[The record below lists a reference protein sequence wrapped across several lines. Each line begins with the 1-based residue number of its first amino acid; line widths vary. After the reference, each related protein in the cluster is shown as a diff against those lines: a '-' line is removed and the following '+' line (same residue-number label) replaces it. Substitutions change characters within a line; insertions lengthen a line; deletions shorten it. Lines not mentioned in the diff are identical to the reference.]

1 MFYLTELVRCC
12 LYVLQQGYAQ
22 ILFLLI
28 LVFCSEGKVLAQT
41 RATWDSSL
49 RNPQNDLCWKLIVK
63 LNYSHW
69 YKWIKNTDMSSDI
82 KKRHVSP
89 KGSIKLIWAL
99 NVSHLITLMRFYLNR
114 LQMFNFLLLK
124 CCVNLY
130 PINCLSVFC
139 VSDRQKHMFIYL
151 ESALSGSVFDALMLP
166 VLPLCKSDNICPDMF
181 LYYQS

>member
-1 MFYLTELVRCC
+1 
-12 LYVLQQGYAQ
+12 
-22 ILFLLI
+22 
-28 LVFCSEGKVLAQT
+28 
-41 RATWDSSL
+41 
-49 RNPQNDLCWKLIVK
+49 
-63 LNYSHW
+63 
-69 YKWIKNTDMSSDI
+69 MSSDI

-151 ESALSGSVFDALMLP
+151 ESALSGSFLIPSCCLCFHCVKVIIYAQICFYIIKVNNFNNFLISNSIEGTESCKLCG
-166 VLPLCKSDNICPDMF
+166 VLLRRYFIKM
-181 LYYQS
+181 